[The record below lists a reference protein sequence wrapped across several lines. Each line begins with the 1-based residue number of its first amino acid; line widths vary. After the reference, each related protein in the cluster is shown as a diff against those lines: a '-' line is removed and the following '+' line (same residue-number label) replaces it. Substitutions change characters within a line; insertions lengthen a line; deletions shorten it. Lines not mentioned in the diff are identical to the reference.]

1 MSSFTSLKGVFASSV
16 VGEDDDDDDST
27 LTPLLLER
35 QRRQKTVLGG
45 GKGVFV
51 NDDDDDDS
59 TLTPLLLE
67 RQRRQKT
74 VLLGGGKG
82 VFVKALATTTL
93 TTTTMMMMVAA
104 VAFVVVVALK
114 TTTTTTTSSAAARL
128 GTNKEHHHHRL
139 GSIGNNNVQTQK
151 HHVTTTT
158 TKRKKKAFKTA
169 LAPALRKG
177 KKEEDQQQQQQQQAT
192 CPQTYV
198 RITDTSVKGHDVL
211 EEEED
216 GKMTQSV
223 GRYDYRESTRECEDA
238 CNKNPTCVG
247 FVDDA
252 TERYCTFKDA
262 VEGDDMVDDVG
273 RDSYK
278 KLEVTSYYVPH
289 FNKWVSARESEDEN
303 AEHEK
308 FVYEESAEE
317 CEEICTES
325 TTCEAYVDYKDA
337 KTPYCRFKTKDY
349 VQSVLS
355 TPAKDLYSKK
365 TCVPGQPVGKEVLDE
380 FEEKPTKE
388 ESDEEKKSES
398 EEKEKECVECEDDD
412 DDDDAHLAAMKKEAI
427 ETFLKRKK
435 ETSAMKEAIE
445 AAKAKKNEKSK
456 TTGVTSLPPPKGVVG
471 HSKKPTWVKVIEDDA
486 DEGEET
492 DDIEEEQPKIKA
504 ILTSTDDDDVSSSAS
519 KTRTSKTE
527 RLAQS
532 HKVTNFGDIAK
543 AKAKKEEALA
553 YARKLFD
560 LEKKV
565 KAELAAKKAKE
576 DAEAKKAA
584 IIAKKKAE
592 KMKAKKEA
600 EEKAAAEEKARLEE
614 EEKKRLEEE
623 EYKKNWAARWMAN
636 IEARTEKLTAKKED
650 TTRLKHASALGD
662 SFVTFFSKMLPMRT
676 WEKSTTIQTPTT
688 NRKVVVDDDATQPR
702 FAFQHQHSSVNAA
715 LENNAPDG
723 RPTRDL
729 SDDVALRMGG
739 GKK

>member
-1 MSSFTSLKGVFASSV
+1 MSSSSL
-16 VGEDDDDDDST
+16 EEDDDST
-27 LTPLLLER
+27 TPLLLER
-35 QRRQKTVLGG
+35 RKKTLG

-51 NDDDDDDS
+51 
-59 TLTPLLLE
+59 
-67 RQRRQKT
+67 
-74 VLLGGGKG
+74 
-82 VFVKALATTTL
+82 ALATTT
-93 TTTTMMMMVAA
+93 TMMVAA

-114 TTTTTTTSSAAARL
+114 TTTSSSSSPSSARL
-128 GTNKEHHHHRL
+128 GTNKEHHNRF
-139 GSIGNNNVQTQK
+139 SIGNVVQTQ
-151 HHVTTTT
+151 HHSTTTT
-158 TKRKKKAFKTA
+158 TKRKKAFKTA
-169 LAPALRKG
+169 AALRKG
-177 KKEEDQQQQQQQQAT
+177 KKEDQQQQATTTT

-198 RITDTSVKGHDVL
+198 RITDTSVKGHDVKL

-216 GKMTQSV
+216 VKMMTHQS
-223 GRYDYRESTRECEDA
+223 GRYDYRESTRECEDV

-412 DDDDAHLAAMKKEAI
+412 DDDAHLAAMKKEAI

-456 TTGVTSLPPPKGVVG
+456 TTGVTSLPPPKDVVG

-519 KTRTSKTE
+519 KTRTSKAE

-636 IEARTEKLTAKKED
+636 IEARTEKLIAKKED

-688 NRKVVVDDDATQPR
+688 NRVVVDDDATQPR

-715 LENNAPDG
+715 LENAPDG

>member
-1 MSSFTSLKGVFASSV
+1 MESIGRSNTIRIASSSV
-16 VGEDDDDDDST
+16 KVFGEDDDDST
-27 LTPLLLER
+27 KTPLLLER
-35 QRRQKTVLGG
+35 RRKNTR
-45 GKGVFV
+45 GKGGYRYYVFV
-51 NDDDDDDS
+51 
-59 TLTPLLLE
+59 
-67 RQRRQKT
+67 
-74 VLLGGGKG
+74 
-82 VFVKALATTTL
+82 ALA
-93 TTTTMMMMVAA
+93 TTTTMMM
-104 VAFVVVVALK
+104 VAFVAVSSF
-114 TTTTTTTSSAAARL
+114 TSSSSKRAAVLRL
-128 GTNKEHHHHRL
+128 G
-139 GSIGNNNVQTQK
+139 
-151 HHVTTTT
+151 TTTT
-158 TKRKKKAFKTA
+158 TKAIKEHHRRRDSIGNTNNDEHHQHRFATTTKRTTKAGFKKTA
-169 LAPALRKG
+169 AKRAAFLRKG
-177 KKEEDQQQQQQQQAT
+177 KKEDQRDDDDQQQQQAT

-198 RITDTSVKGHDVL
+198 RITDTSVKGHDL
-211 EEEED
+211 EEED
-216 GKMTQSV
+216 GKMTTKTTTFSK
-223 GRYDYRESTRECEDA
+223 RYDYRESTRECEDV
-238 CNKNPTCVG
+238 CNENPTCVG

-252 TERYCTFKDA
+252 TERYCAFKDA
-262 VEGDDMVDDVG
+262 VEGDDMEDDVG

-289 FNKWVSARESEDEN
+289 FNKWVAARESEDEN
-303 AEHEK
+303 AEREK

-380 FEEKPTKE
+380 FEEKPAKE

-398 EEKEKECVECEDDD
+398 EEKEKECDECED

-492 DDIEEEQPKIKA
+492 DIEGEQPKIKA

-519 KTRTSKTE
+519 KTRTSKSE
-527 RLAQS
+527 RVAQKM
-532 HKVTNFGDIAK
+532 HEVTNFGDIAK

-553 YARKLFD
+553 YARKLFER
-560 LEKKV
+560 EKKV

-584 IIAKKKAE
+584 IKAKKKAE

-650 TTRLKHASALGD
+650 TKRLEHASALGD
-662 SFVTFFSKMLPMRT
+662 SFGTFFSKMLPMRT
-676 WEKSTTIQTPTT
+676 WEKSTIQTPT
-688 NRKVVVDDDATQPR
+688 NRVVDDVTQPR
-702 FAFQHQHSSVNAA
+702 PLQHQHSSVNAA
-715 LENNAPDG
+715 LENIPDG

-739 GKK
+739 GKKE

>member
-35 QRRQKTVLGG
+35 RRQKT
-45 GKGVFV
+45 
-51 NDDDDDDS
+51 
-59 TLTPLLLE
+59 
-67 RQRRQKT
+67 
-74 VLLGGGKG
+74 LLGGGKG
-82 VFVKALATTTL
+82 VFVKALATTL
-93 TTTTMMMMVAA
+93 TTTMMVAA

-114 TTTTTTTSSAAARL
+114 TTTTTSSSSPSSARL
-128 GTNKEHHHHRL
+128 GTNKEHHNRF
-139 GSIGNNNVQTQK
+139 SIGNSVQTQ
-151 HHVTTTT
+151 HHHSTTTTT

-169 LAPALRKG
+169 LAALRKA
-177 KKEEDQQQQQQQQAT
+177 KKEDQQQQQQQQQAT
-192 CPQTYV
+192 TFCPQTYV
-198 RITDTSVKGHDVL
+198 RITDTSVKGHDLVKL

-216 GKMTQSV
+216 VKMMMTHQS

-412 DDDDAHLAAMKKEAI
+412 DDDDDAHLAAMKKEAI

-504 ILTSTDDDDVSSSAS
+504 ILTSKHDDDVSSSAS

-650 TTRLKHASALGD
+650 TKRLEHASALGD
-662 SFVTFFSKMLPMRT
+662 SFGTFFSKMLPMRT
-676 WEKSTTIQTPTT
+676 WEKSTIQTPT
-688 NRKVVVDDDATQPR
+688 NRVVDDATQPR
-702 FAFQHQHSSVNAA
+702 PLQHQHSSVNAA
-715 LENNAPDG
+715 LENIPDG

>member
-1 MSSFTSLKGVFASSV
+1 MESIGRSNTIRIASSSV
-16 VGEDDDDDDST
+16 KVFGEDDDDDST
-27 LTPLLLER
+27 KTPLLLER
-35 QRRQKTVLGG
+35 RRNTR
-45 GKGVFV
+45 GKGGYHYYVFV
-51 NDDDDDDS
+51 
-59 TLTPLLLE
+59 
-67 RQRRQKT
+67 
-74 VLLGGGKG
+74 
-82 VFVKALATTTL
+82 ALATTTTMMVAFVAVSSFTSSSSKRAVL
-93 TTTTMMMMVAA
+93 RLGTTTTKAI
-104 VAFVVVVALK
+104 
-114 TTTTTTTSSAAARL
+114 
-128 GTNKEHHHHRL
+128 KEHHRRRD
-139 GSIGNNNVQTQK
+139 SIGNTNNDE
-151 HHVTTTT
+151 HHQHRFATTT
-158 TKRKKKAFKTA
+158 TKRTTKRTTKAAFKKTA
-169 LAPALRKG
+169 AKAAFLRKG
-177 KKEEDQQQQQQQQAT
+177 KKEDQRDDDQQQQQAT

-198 RITDTSVKGHDVL
+198 RITDTSVKGHDL
-211 EEEED
+211 EEED
-216 GKMTQSV
+216 GKMTTTNKTTTFSK
-223 GRYDYRESTRECEDA
+223 RYDYRESTRECEDV
-238 CNKNPTCVG
+238 CNENPTCVG

-252 TERYCTFKDA
+252 TERYCAFKDA
-262 VEGDDMVDDVG
+262 VEGDDMEDDVG

-289 FNKWVSARESEDEN
+289 FNKWVAARESEDEN
-303 AEHEK
+303 AEREK

-380 FEEKPTKE
+380 FEEKPAKE

-398 EEKEKECVECEDDD
+398 EEKEKECDECEDDDDDDD

-492 DDIEEEQPKIKA
+492 DIEGEQPKIKA

-519 KTRTSKTE
+519 KTRTSKSE
-527 RLAQS
+527 RVAQKM
-532 HKVTNFGDIAK
+532 HEVTNFGDIAK

-553 YARKLFD
+553 YARKLFER
-560 LEKKV
+560 EKKV

-584 IIAKKKAE
+584 IKAKKKAE

-650 TTRLKHASALGD
+650 TKRSKHASALGD
-662 SFVTFFSKMLPMRT
+662 SFGTFFLKMLPMRT
-676 WEKSTTIQTPTT
+676 WEKSTIQTPT
-688 NRKVVVDDDATQPR
+688 NRVVDDATQPR
-702 FAFQHQHSSVNAA
+702 PLQHQHSSVNAA
-715 LENNAPDG
+715 LENIPDG

-739 GKK
+739 GKKE

>member
-1 MSSFTSLKGVFASSV
+1 MSSSSSLGDASSV

-27 LTPLLLER
+27 TPLLLER
-35 QRRQKTVLGG
+35 RRQKTLGG

-51 NDDDDDDS
+51 
-59 TLTPLLLE
+59 
-67 RQRRQKT
+67 
-74 VLLGGGKG
+74 
-82 VFVKALATTTL
+82 ALATTT
-93 TTTTMMMMVAA
+93 TTMMVAA

-114 TTTTTTTSSAAARL
+114 TTTTTTSSSPSSARL
-128 GTNKEHHHHRL
+128 GTNKEHHNRF
-139 GSIGNNNVQTQK
+139 SIGNSVQTQ
-151 HHVTTTT
+151 HHHSTTTTT

-169 LAPALRKG
+169 LAALRKG
-177 KKEEDQQQQQQQQAT
+177 KKEDQQQQQQQQAAT
-192 CPQTYV
+192 TFCPQTYV
-198 RITDTSVKGHDVL
+198 RITDTSVKGHDVKL

-216 GKMTQSV
+216 VKMMTHQS

-398 EEKEKECVECEDDD
+398 EEKEKECDECEDD
-412 DDDDAHLAAMKKEAI
+412 DDDDAHLAVMKKEAI

-715 LENNAPDG
+715 LENAPDG

>member
-1 MSSFTSLKGVFASSV
+1 MESIGRSNTIRIASSSV
-16 VGEDDDDDDST
+16 KVFGEDDDDDST
-27 LTPLLLER
+27 KTPLLLER
-35 QRRQKTVLGG
+35 RRNTR
-45 GKGVFV
+45 GKGGYHYYVFV
-51 NDDDDDDS
+51 
-59 TLTPLLLE
+59 
-67 RQRRQKT
+67 
-74 VLLGGGKG
+74 
-82 VFVKALATTTL
+82 ALATTT
-93 TTTTMMMMVAA
+93 MMMVAFVA
-104 VAFVVVVALK
+104 VSSF
-114 TTTTTTTSSAAARL
+114 TSSSSKRAVLRL
-128 GTNKEHHHHRL
+128 G
-139 GSIGNNNVQTQK
+139 
-151 HHVTTTT
+151 TTT
-158 TKRKKKAFKTA
+158 TKAIKEHHRRRDSIGNTNNDEHHQHRFATTTKRTTKAFKKTA
-169 LAPALRKG
+169 AKAAFLRKG
-177 KKEEDQQQQQQQQAT
+177 KKEDQRDDDQQQQQAT

-198 RITDTSVKGHDVL
+198 RITDTSVKGHDL
-211 EEEED
+211 EEED
-216 GKMTQSV
+216 GKMTTKTTTFSK
-223 GRYDYRESTRECEDA
+223 RYDYRESTRECEDV
-238 CNKNPTCVG
+238 CNENPTCVG

-252 TERYCTFKDA
+252 TERYCAFKDA
-262 VEGDDMVDDVG
+262 VEGDDMEDDVG

-289 FNKWVSARESEDEN
+289 FNKWVAARESEDEN
-303 AEHEK
+303 AEREK

-380 FEEKPTKE
+380 FEEKPAKE

-398 EEKEKECVECEDDD
+398 EEKEKECDECEDDDDDDD

-492 DDIEEEQPKIKA
+492 DIEGEQPKIKA

-519 KTRTSKTE
+519 KTRTSKSE
-527 RLAQS
+527 RVAQKM
-532 HKVTNFGDIAK
+532 HEVTNFGDIAK

-553 YARKLFD
+553 YARKLFER
-560 LEKKV
+560 EKKV

-584 IIAKKKAE
+584 IKAKKKAE

-650 TTRLKHASALGD
+650 TKRLEHASALGD
-662 SFVTFFSKMLPMRT
+662 SFGTFFSKMLPMRT
-676 WEKSTTIQTPTT
+676 WEKSTIQTPT
-688 NRKVVVDDDATQPR
+688 NRVVDDATQPR
-702 FAFQHQHSSVNAA
+702 PLQHQHSSVNAA
-715 LENNAPDG
+715 LENIPDG

-739 GKK
+739 GKKE

>member
-35 QRRQKTVLGG
+35 QRRQKTV
-45 GKGVFV
+45 
-51 NDDDDDDS
+51 
-59 TLTPLLLE
+59 
-67 RQRRQKT
+67 
-74 VLLGGGKG
+74 LGGGKG

-177 KKEEDQQQQQQQQAT
+177 KKEEDQQQQQQQQQQAT

-435 ETSAMKEAIE
+435 ETSAIKEAIE

-688 NRKVVVDDDATQPR
+688 NRKVVVDDGATQPR

>member
-1 MSSFTSLKGVFASSV
+1 MSSSSLASSV
-16 VGEDDDDDDST
+16 VGEDDDST

-35 QRRQKTVLGG
+35 RRQKTLGG

-51 NDDDDDDS
+51 
-59 TLTPLLLE
+59 
-67 RQRRQKT
+67 
-74 VLLGGGKG
+74 
-82 VFVKALATTTL
+82 ALATTT
-93 TTTTMMMMVAA
+93 TTMMVAA
-104 VAFVVVVALK
+104 VAFAVVVVALK
-114 TTTTTTTSSAAARL
+114 TTTTSFSSSPSSARL
-128 GTNKEHHHHRL
+128 GTHKEHRNRF
-139 GSIGNNNVQTQK
+139 SIGNSVQTQ
-151 HHVTTTT
+151 HHHSTTT

-169 LAPALRKG
+169 LAALRKG
-177 KKEEDQQQQQQQQAT
+177 KKEDQQQQQQQQQAT
-192 CPQTYV
+192 TTLCPQTYV
-198 RITDTSVKGHDVL
+198 RITDTSVKGHDV
-211 EEEED
+211 E
-216 GKMTQSV
+216 MTTHQS

-238 CNKNPTCVG
+238 CNENPTCVG

-388 ESDEEKKSES
+388 ESDEEKKAES
-398 EEKEKECVECEDDD
+398 EEKEKECVECEDD

-504 ILTSTDDDDVSSSAS
+504 ILTSTDDDDDVSSSAS
-519 KTRTSKTE
+519 KTRTSKAE

-600 EEKAAAEEKARLEE
+600 EEKAAAEEKAKKEAEEKAAAEEKARLEE

-636 IEARTEKLTAKKED
+636 IEARTEKLAAKKED

-662 SFVTFFSKMLPMRT
+662 SFVAFFSKMLPMRT

-688 NRKVVVDDDATQPR
+688 NRNVVVDDDATQPR
-702 FAFQHQHSSVNAA
+702 FAFQRQHSSVNAA
-715 LENNAPDG
+715 ALENAPDG

-739 GKK
+739 GGKK

>member
-1 MSSFTSLKGVFASSV
+1 MSSSLVASSV
-16 VGEDDDDDDST
+16 FVGEDDDDDDST
-27 LTPLLLER
+27 KTPLLLER
-35 QRRQKTVLGG
+35 RRKKTGG
-45 GKGVFV
+45 GKGGVVFV
-51 NDDDDDDS
+51 A
-59 TLTPLLLE
+59 L
-67 RQRRQKT
+67 
-74 VLLGGGKG
+74 
-82 VFVKALATTTL
+82 LATTT
-93 TTTTMMMMVAA
+93 MMVAV

-114 TTTTTTTSSAAARL
+114 TTTTTPASSPLSSARL
-128 GTNKEHHHHRL
+128 GTNKKEHHHR
-139 GSIGNNNVQTQK
+139 GSIGNNNVQTQ
-151 HHVTTTT
+151 HHLTTTTT
-158 TKRKKKAFKTA
+158 TKRKKKAFKT
-169 LAPALRKG
+169 LAAALRKG
-177 KKEEDQQQQQQQQAT
+177 KKEDQQQQQATTTT

-252 TERYCTFKDA
+252 TERYCAFKDA
-262 VEGDDMVDDVG
+262 VEGDDMEDDVG

-289 FNKWVSARESEDEN
+289 FNKWVAARESEDEN
-303 AEHEK
+303 AWEREK

-380 FEEKPTKE
+380 FEEKPAKE

-398 EEKEKECVECEDDD
+398 EEKEKECDECEDDD

-492 DDIEEEQPKIKA
+492 DIEEEQPKIEA
-504 ILTSTDDDDVSSSAS
+504 ILTSTDEDDVSSSAS
-519 KTRTSKTE
+519 KTRTSKSE
-527 RLAQS
+527 RVAQKM
-532 HKVTNFGDIAK
+532 HEVTNFGDIAK

-553 YARKLFD
+553 YARKLFER
-560 LEKKV
+560 EKKV

-584 IIAKKKAE
+584 IKAKKKAE

-650 TTRLKHASALGD
+650 TKRLKHASALGD
-662 SFVTFFSKMLPMRT
+662 SFGTFFSKMLPMRT
-676 WEKSTTIQTPTT
+676 WEKSTIQTPT
-688 NRKVVVDDDATQPR
+688 NRVVDDATQPR
-702 FAFQHQHSSVNAA
+702 PLQHQHSSVNAA
-715 LENNAPDG
+715 LENTSDG

-739 GKK
+739 GKKE

>member
-1 MSSFTSLKGVFASSV
+1 MSSSSSLGVASSV

-27 LTPLLLER
+27 TPLLLER
-35 QRRQKTVLGG
+35 RRQKTLGG

-51 NDDDDDDS
+51 
-59 TLTPLLLE
+59 
-67 RQRRQKT
+67 
-74 VLLGGGKG
+74 
-82 VFVKALATTTL
+82 ALATTT
-93 TTTTMMMMVAA
+93 TTMMVAA

-114 TTTTTTTSSAAARL
+114 TTTTTTTSSSPFSARL
-128 GTNKEHHHHRL
+128 GTNKEHHNRF
-139 GSIGNNNVQTQK
+139 SIGNSVQTQ
-151 HHVTTTT
+151 HHHSTTTTT

-169 LAPALRKG
+169 LAALRKG
-177 KKEEDQQQQQQQQAT
+177 KKEDQQQQQQQQAT
-192 CPQTYV
+192 TTFCPQTYV
-198 RITDTSVKGHDVL
+198 RITDTSVKGHDVKL

-216 GKMTQSV
+216 VKMMTHQS

-303 AEHEK
+303 AEREK

-715 LENNAPDG
+715 LENAPDG

>member
-1 MSSFTSLKGVFASSV
+1 MSSSSSLGVASSV

-27 LTPLLLER
+27 TPLLLER
-35 QRRQKTVLGG
+35 RRQKTLGG

-51 NDDDDDDS
+51 
-59 TLTPLLLE
+59 
-67 RQRRQKT
+67 
-74 VLLGGGKG
+74 
-82 VFVKALATTTL
+82 ALATTT
-93 TTTTMMMMVAA
+93 TMMVAA

-114 TTTTTTTSSAAARL
+114 TTTTTTTSSSSSAARL
-128 GTNKEHHHHRL
+128 GTNKEHHHRR
-139 GSIGNNNVQTQK
+139 SIGNNNVQTQK
-151 HHVTTTT
+151 HHLTTT

-169 LAPALRKG
+169 LAALRKG
-177 KKEEDQQQQQQQQAT
+177 KKEEDQQQQQQQAT

-198 RITDTSVKGHDVL
+198 RITDTSVKGHDVKL

-216 GKMTQSV
+216 VKMMTHQS
-223 GRYDYRESTRECEDA
+223 GRYDYRESTRECEDV
-238 CNKNPTCVG
+238 CNENPTCDG

-504 ILTSTDDDDVSSSAS
+504 ILTNTDDDDVSSSAS
-519 KTRTSKTE
+519 KTRTSKSE
-527 RLAQS
+527 RVAQKM
-532 HKVTNFGDIAK
+532 HEVTNFGDIAK

-715 LENNAPDG
+715 LENAPDG

>member
-1 MSSFTSLKGVFASSV
+1 
-16 VGEDDDDDDST
+16 
-27 LTPLLLER
+27 
-35 QRRQKTVLGG
+35 
-45 GKGVFV
+45 
-51 NDDDDDDS
+51 
-59 TLTPLLLE
+59 
-67 RQRRQKT
+67 
-74 VLLGGGKG
+74 
-82 VFVKALATTTL
+82 
-93 TTTTMMMMVAA
+93 MMMMVAA

-177 KKEEDQQQQQQQQAT
+177 KKEEDQQQQQQQAT

-349 VQSVLS
+349 VQSVLI

-435 ETSAMKEAIE
+435 EAIE

-504 ILTSTDDDDVSSSAS
+504 ILTSKHDDDVSSSAS

-584 IIAKKKAE
+584 IIAKKKSGKDE
-592 KMKAKKEA
+592 S
-600 EEKAAAEEKARLEE
+600 EER
-614 EEKKRLEEE
+614 
-623 EYKKNWAARWMAN
+623 
-636 IEARTEKLTAKKED
+636 
-650 TTRLKHASALGD
+650 S
-662 SFVTFFSKMLPMRT
+662 
-676 WEKSTTIQTPTT
+676 
-688 NRKVVVDDDATQPR
+688 
-702 FAFQHQHSSVNAA
+702 
-715 LENNAPDG
+715 G
-723 RPTRDL
+723 RESR
-729 SDDVALRMGG
+729 GG
-739 GKK
+739 GKSEVGRGGKETTGRGRVQEKLGGAMDGKHRGENGKAHRKERGYHKVETRERVG

>member
-35 QRRQKTVLGG
+35 RRQKT
-45 GKGVFV
+45 
-51 NDDDDDDS
+51 
-59 TLTPLLLE
+59 
-67 RQRRQKT
+67 
-74 VLLGGGKG
+74 LLGGGKG
-82 VFVKALATTTL
+82 VFVKALATTT
-93 TTTTMMMMVAA
+93 TTMMVAA

-114 TTTTTTTSSAAARL
+114 TTTTTTTSSSSSAARL
-128 GTNKEHHHHRL
+128 GTNKEHHHRR
-139 GSIGNNNVQTQK
+139 SIGNNNVQTQK
-151 HHVTTTT
+151 HHLTTT

-688 NRKVVVDDDATQPR
+688 NRKVVIDDDAMQPR